1 MLKLTLK
8 TVQVACLL
16 IGTGVAVAALATRPG
31 PPPQNEALC
40 REGGQWLA
48 VGASPP
54 QPSTIRDVVAQAVRQ
69 DVVLLGEQHDNED
82 HHRWQLQMLSA
93 LHAQRPQMVIGF
105 EMFPRR
111 VQPVLDEWV
120 AGRLTVQQFLRKVEW
135 DQTWTYP
142 AQLYLP
148 LFEFARLNGIPMRAL
163 NVDKQFTR
171 TVAEKGWA
179 GVPEGAREGIGRPV
193 PASPE
198 YVAFLRGVYQTH
210 VDQSIGRSHGKGT
223 ASDAGFRNFVDSQL
237 TWDRAMA
244 EALAREVGQDG
255 RSESTLVVGIMG
267 SGHIRFG
274 HGVPHQ
280 LSALGV
286 GRVASLLPV
295 ALAGECRQLE
305 PGFATAVFTLPDKVV
320 PPREPPR
327 LGVTLEDGAGGPR
340 ISAVNAG
347 SLAEETG
354 LRVGDRIVEMA
365 GRPVVDSSE
374 AIAAI
379 RRQPPGTWLPMRLAR
394 GDTEL
399 DLVVRFPPRP

>member
-8 TVQVACLL
+8 TVQAACLL
-16 IGTGVAVAALATRPG
+16 IGAGVAVAALSTRQ
-31 PPPQNEALC
+31 PPPDQAEALC
-40 REGGQWLA
+40 REGGRWLA

-54 QPSTIRDVVAQAVRQ
+54 QPSSIREVVADAVRQ
-69 DVVLLGEQHDNED
+69 DVVLLGEQHDSED
-82 HHRWQLQMLSA
+82 HHRWQLQMLAA

-120 AGRLTVQQFLRKVEW
+120 AGKLTVQEFLKKVEW
-135 DQTWTYP
+135 DRTWTYP
-142 AQLYLP
+142 AHLYLP

-163 NVDKQFTR
+163 NVDKKFTR
-171 TVAEKGWA
+171 MVAEKGWA
-179 GVPEGAREGIGRPV
+179 GVPEALREGVGRPV
-193 PASPE
+193 PATAE
-198 YVAFLRGVYQTH
+198 YVAFLRGVYLTH
-210 VDQSIGRSHGKGT
+210 VEQSAGRSHVKG
-223 ASDAGFRNFVDSQL
+223 ASQEAGFRNFVDSQL

-244 EALAREVGQDG
+244 EALAREVGQNDRPG
-255 RSESTLVVGIMG
+255 ATLVVGIMG

-280 LSALGV
+280 LGALGV
-286 GRVASLLPV
+286 GRVATLLPV
-295 ALAGECRQLE
+295 ALAGECRDLA
-305 PGFATAVFTLPDKVV
+305 PGMATAVFTVPDKAT

-340 ISAVNAG
+340 VVAVNAG
-347 SLAEETG
+347 SLAEESG

-365 GRPVVDSSE
+365 GRAVADTGE

-379 RRQPPGTWLPMRLAR
+379 RRQPPGTWLPIRLTR
-394 GDTEL
+394 GDSPV

>member
-1 MLKLTLK
+1 MLKLTVK
-8 TVQVACLL
+8 AVQVTCLL
-16 IGTGVAVAALATRPG
+16 IGAGVAVAALSSRQSPAP
-31 PPPQNEALC
+31 AADSLC
-40 REGGQWLA
+40 RAGSQWLS
-48 VGASPP
+48 VGANPP
-54 QPSTIRDVVAQAVRQ
+54 QPSSIRDVVAHAVRQ

-82 HHRWQLQMLSA
+82 HHRWQLQMLAA

-135 DQTWTYP
+135 DQTWSYP
-142 AQLYLP
+142 PQIYMP

-163 NVDKQFTR
+163 NVDKKLAR
-171 TVAEKGWA
+171 MVAEKGWA
-179 GVPEGAREGIGRPV
+179 GVPEDAREGIGRPA
-193 PASPE
+193 PASPD
-198 YVAFLRGVYQTH
+198 YMAFLRGVYQAH
-210 VDQSIGRSHGKGT
+210 VDQSAGRSQAKGGS
-223 ASDAGFRNFVDSQL
+223 SDTGFRNFVDSQL

-244 EALAREVGQDG
+244 EALAREVRPTGQLDPA
-255 RSESTLVVGIMG
+255 LVVGIMG

-280 LSALGV
+280 LAALGV
-286 GRVASLLPV
+286 ERVASLLPV
-295 ALAGECRQLE
+295 ALDDECRQLA
-305 PGFATAVFTLPDKVV
+305 PGFATAVFTLPDKAM

-340 ISAVNAG
+340 VTAVTAG

-365 GRPVVDSSE
+365 GRPVADSGE
-374 AIAAI
+374 AIAVI
-379 RRQPPGTWLPMRLAR
+379 RRQPPGTWLPMRLTR
-394 GDTEL
+394 GDSPL